1 MKECHGFISLRRER
15 RHLSTLERQIKKFNL
30 LWQRKTGGHSNFQHG
45 GKDQEDSNKEN
56 VKELPTQNNSN
67 LNNKAQDSLPPKDKG
82 GVQKVGTQSI
92 KNPTNRRPREGTGPN
107 FAVVTKPPV
116 GKYISQI
123 ERVCQQLDQGKAE
136 ELRGET
142 KAILK
147 NIRPPRPNIQKKE
160 EKAIQELRKD
170 QSKIVLTADKGVA
183 MVVLEK
189 DDYTRKSEDLLKKNT
204 YRELAADPTNKYKNK
219 LISLL
224 KTIKSQGGINNT
236 TYRRLY
242 PTGAVSPKVL
252 WTPQNTQ
259 TWGTPKVHN
268 LKQGICHI

>member
-1 MKECHGFISLRRER
+1 M
-15 RHLSTLERQIKKFNL
+15 
-30 LWQRKTGGHSNFQHG
+30 
-45 GKDQEDSNKEN
+45 
-56 VKELPTQNNSN
+56 
-67 LNNKAQDSLPPKDKG
+67 
-82 GVQKVGTQSI
+82 
-92 KNPTNRRPREGTGPN
+92 
-107 FAVVTKPPV
+107 
-116 GKYISQI
+116 
-123 ERVCQQLDQGKAE
+123 E

-147 NIRPPRPNIQKKE
+147 NIRPPKPNISKRE

-170 QSKIVLTADKGVA
+170 QGKIVLTVDKGVA

-189 DDYTRKSEDLLKKNT
+189 DDYIRKSEDLLKQDT

-224 KTIKSQGGINNT
+224 KTIKSQGGMNAS

-242 PTGAVSPKVL
+242 PTGAVSPKYYRL
-252 WTPQNTQ
+252 PQNTQ
-259 TWGTPKVHN
+259 TWGTPKAHN